1 MSSAIEVRALL
12 FDVFGTVVDWRGS
25 VMREIESVGSDLDLE
40 VDSAELADAWRSR
53 YGPSM
58 DAVLTGVEPY
68 RNLDAL
74 HRSSLQSLLSERDI
88 EMDSTDVDRLV
99 TAWHRLDA
107 WPDAA
112 EALNRLRNRYII
124 GTMSNGNVALLT
136 NMAKYAGLPWDVI
149 LTPELLRTYKKNL
162 ESYRYVISLLGL
174 EPSQVMM
181 VAAHIGELKAVK
193 TIGMRTAY
201 VPRPMEFGSWDASVL
216 DTDVIVDLRCEDL
229 SDLADRLEV

>member
-74 HRSSLQSLLSERDI
+74 HRSSLQSLLSERGI
-88 EMDSTDVDRLV
+88 EMESTDVDRLV

-124 GTMSNGNVALLT
+124 GTMSNGSVALLT

-162 ESYRYVISLLGL
+162 ESYRYVTSLLGL